1 MSLVKICGITEEQE
15 VEYVNEA
22 GVDFMGMVMFFPK
35 SKRNITVEKASSLIK
50 TEPCGH
56 IRSGN
61 GRTDARSDPGDRSCR
76 NPDDPDSWGYQPGT
90 VAGDPYSCYQSI

>member
-22 GVDFMGMVMFFPK
+22 GADFMGMVMFFPK

-50 TEPCGH
+50 

-61 GRTDARSDPGDRSCR
+61 GRTDARSDTGDRSGR
-76 NPDDPDSWGYQPGT
+76 NPDDPDSWGCQRRT
-90 VAGDPYSCYQSI
+90 AAGDPYSCYQSI

>member
-1 MSLVKICGITEEQE
+1 MNLVKICGITEEQE

-50 TEPCGH
+50 
-56 IRSGN
+56 N
-61 GRTDARSDPGDRSCR
+61 
-76 NPDDPDSWGYQPGT
+76 
-90 VAGDPYSCYQSI
+90 